1 MAVII
6 PEAVFKNTFAMKI
19 NKSTCKKEMQQCMQ
33 QKLER
38 LQFQAKI
45 FFLQETLPSPL
56 LTNLIKSIFF
66 PLFLPKYTKCILEG
80 KKKIPSHAL
89 VSHSITGFSTLNQL
103 VTDFASKRK
112 TAFCHSSFCLY
123 ITITFRQVR
132 SLANLSEYL
141 NRALANRFWY
151 CEKECELKPSF
162 LSKDGQWTQAQKH
175 LKAPERQLS
184 VFISNVFPKDHDSH

>member
-1 MAVII
+1 MH
-6 PEAVFKNTFAMKI
+6 FRRK
-19 NKSTCKKEMQQCMQ
+19 
-33 QKLER
+33 
-38 LQFQAKI
+38 
-45 FFLQETLPSPL
+45 
-56 LTNLIKSIFF
+56 
-66 PLFLPKYTKCILEG
+66 

-151 CEKECELKPSF
+151 CEKESELKPSF

-184 VFISNVFPKDHDSH
+184 VFISNVFPKDHDSHWPPKMSHFYLRVNFKDSVLLYFTELGKLINTAAY